1 MKGFKT
7 SIHLFIATSS
17 AAGCLAGWAL
27 LAHSP
32 KPAQTVQQTV
42 QRPAQIMQVTTIPSL
57 APLQPLPPMP
67 AFGTATNNAQ
77 PLTFEPQPLPQ
88 PQPLPLPT
96 FRSRLRTGGS

>member
-7 SIHLFIATSS
+7 SIHVFIATSS

-32 KPAQTVQQTV
+32 KPAQAVQQTV
-42 QRPAQIMQVTTIPSL
+42 QRPAQIVQVTAIPSL
-57 APLQPLPPMP
+57 APLPPLPPMP
-67 AFGTATNNAQ
+67 EFSTSTNNAQ

-88 PQPLPLPT
+88 PLPLPT
-96 FRSRLRTGGS
+96 HRGRLRTGGS